1 LREEFQEFERII
13 NNKDRFLIGCH
24 VHPDGDAIGSLLALG
39 LSLRESGKK
48 VAMVC
53 SDGVPTVYGFLE
65 GSSEITRE
73 MNSDFTPEIII
84 CVDCAEKDRVA
95 LNPEVWNTPGAAI
108 INIDHHITN
117 QGFGAM
123 NIINVNAAATG
134 EIVYQLLEE
143 TGRPRNRK
151 IGLALYTAIA
161 TDTGFFRFA
170 NTSDYSLASCSQLVK
185 DFQIEPGKVAELV
198 HEQKS
203 YNSIRLLGEVLNS
216 LKLECGGKVAWA
228 ILDQQMFAKFPVENE
243 ETENY
248 VNYAR
253 SIEGVEVGILFK
265 ELRPNEV
272 KLSWRSSAAVDVSKL
287 AAYFGGGGHARAA
300 GCNLN
305 GSMDEVIDKV
315 LNFVANYYGVSNLD
329 TYNRNNHPGGN
340 VNISELGQSRGG

>member
-1 LREEFQEFERII
+1 MREEFQEFDRLV
-13 NNKDRFLIGCH
+13 NSKDRFLIVCH
-24 VHPDGDAIGSLLALG
+24 IHPDGDAIGSLLALG

-65 GSSEITRE
+65 GSSEITKE
-73 MNSDFTPEIII
+73 LNPDFRPEVLI
-84 CVDCAEKDRVA
+84 CVDCAEKERVA
-95 LNPEVWNTPGAAI
+95 LNPEVWDIPGPI
-108 INIDHHITN
+108 IVNIDHHITN
-117 QGFGAM
+117 QGFGAL
-123 NIINVNAAATG
+123 NIIEVNAAATG

-151 IGLALYTAIA
+151 TGLALYTAIA

-170 NTSDYSLASCSQLVK
+170 NTSDYSLEVCSQLVK
-185 DFQIEPGKVAELV
+185 RFQIEPGKVAEYV

-203 YNSIRLLGEVLNS
+203 YNSIRLLGEVLS
-216 LKLECGGKVAWA
+216 TIKLECNGKVAWA
-228 ILDQQMFAKFPVENE
+228 VLDQGMFTKFPVENE

-253 SIEGVEVGILFK
+253 AIEGVEVGILFK

-272 KLSWRSSAAVDVSKL
+272 KLSWRSSAAVDVSKF

-305 GSMDEVIDKV
+305 GSMEEVIDKV
-315 LNFVANYYGVSNLD
+315 LSFVANYYS
-329 TYNRNNHPGGN
+329 GG
-340 VNISELGQSRGG
+340 